1 MQSISENALKTMLL
15 AWIKFVEKTTI
26 EIAMHC
32 VSVVDALVEVA
43 NSDAQQWDA
52 AIKEVMKEQQRQRE
66 LEAAKNAASGREHE
80 DSPNLT
86 RQTSK
91 AADFLVSKMESLNAS
106 LESSKLAQNFS
117 KFKQRAKENVNEF
130 RQQVNASGDSSR
142 YTNAEDS
149 STGGDDITNNQSLMG
164 TPTPKVSTPTLL
176 GKMMSN
182 AAGTPRESKHL
193 VKLKE
198 EAARVDQ
205 ENQKLMEMKRSLRE
219 LLMER

>member
-1 MQSISENALKTMLL
+1 M
-15 AWIKFVEKTTI
+15 
-26 EIAMHC
+26 
-32 VSVVDALVEVA
+32 
-43 NSDAQQWDA
+43 
-52 AIKEVMKEQQRQRE
+52 
-66 LEAAKNAASGREHE
+66 
-80 DSPNLT
+80 
-86 RQTSK
+86 
-91 AADFLVSKMESLNAS
+91 SKMESLNAS

-149 STGGDDITNNQSLMG
+149 STGGDHNTNNESLMG
-164 TPTPKVSTPTLL
+164 KSTPKVSTPKLL
-176 GKMMSN
+176 VKMISN